1 MQEARIYI
9 NYAFPSEIRNN
20 LQCMYYV
27 YIILYRHKSTKL
39 LETDKKVAQK
49 V

>member
-9 NYAFPSEIRNN
+9 NYAFPSEIR
-20 LQCMYYV
+20 QFAMYV